1 MMFFIK
7 CIILGIVQGITEP
20 LPISSSGHVA
30 IIGNLINAKELVDEM
45 NFSILLNF
53 GSLIAILILFR
64 EEIIDLIVGTFRFIF
79 KKDKERKSDFI
90 YVIMMVIGTIPVGLA
105 GIILKDFIEDK
116 LGKYPKIIGIG
127 LIITA
132 IFLFI
137 IKDFKGKKKSKQI
150 TFFDALTVG
159 LCQVVALLP
168 GISRSGATITG
179 GMFRNLSRKTA
190 FKFSFMLYIP
200 VSLATMVLDIK
211 DFDFSNKTTLIPYI
225 IATIISAILTYFS
238 TKIFKNIVEKGK
250 LIYFVVYCAIVGTLV
265 LIFI

>member
-1 MMFFIK
+1 MSFFIK
-7 CIILGIVQGITEP
+7 CLILGIVQGITEP

-30 IIGNLINAKELVDEM
+30 IIGNLINAKDLVDEM

-53 GSLIAILILFR
+53 GSLIAIMILFR
-64 EEIIDLIVGTFRFIF
+64 NEIIDLAVGTFRFIF
-79 KKDKERKSDFI
+79 KKDKECKSDFN
-90 YVIMMVIGTIPVGLA
+90 YVLMMVIGTIPVGLA
-105 GIILKDFIEDK
+105 GLLLKDHIDK
-116 LGKYPKIIGIG
+116 LLETFPKIIGIG

-137 IKDFKGKKKSKQI
+137 IKDYRGRKKSKQI
-150 TFFDALTVG
+150 TIKDALVVG

-168 GISRSGATITG
+168 GISRSGSTITG
-179 GMFRNLSRKTA
+179 GMLRKLSRKTA

-211 DFDFSNKTTLIPYI
+211 DFDFSNTKTLIPYLV
-225 IATIISAILTYFS
+225 ATIVSGILTYFS
-238 TKIFKNIVEKGK
+238 TKLFKGIVEKGK
-250 LIYFVVYCAIVGTLV
+250 LIYFVVYCAIAGTLV